1 MKRFSITKIL
11 LCSVAFV
18 LAGLFLYALLAPA
31 IPTSSVN
38 ADSPILLEESLV
50 SLSIDD
56 EMLETVET
64 EITPAYPLGAY
75 EIVVDGTPVLALKD
89 RAEAEAL
96 LWDNLNAQAV
106 AGVGEIVEN
115 AVYDCTIYVTAATG
129 SVQVVDRATA
139 LSMLSSSPSLIPVK
153 VTAVRTEYAI
163 GTTDSSTQ
171 NDAAIPKGMRV
182 ITQLGQGVYT
192 ATSTVLTYRAGALV
206 QTGEPV
212 AQTITGARQSIVRV
226 GAYTSKSEK
235 PGKTDGPTGKNK
247 GELSFIYPMRGKV
260 SKYFGFY
267 DGVMH
272 NGLDV
277 NAQAGAQVSTPCD
290 GIVVFVGERGTMGTV
305 VDIDHGNGF
314 VSRLTHLSELSVV
327 LNQRVYQNDP
337 IGKLTACDNEA
348 LATHLHYEILVDG
361 VPTNPLFYIG

>member
-1 MKRFSITKIL
+1 M
-11 LCSVAFV
+11 AFV
-18 LAGLFLYALLAPA
+18 LFGLFLYALFAPA
-31 IPTSSVN
+31 IPASSVN
-38 ADSPILLEESLV
+38 NDSPILLEESLV
-50 SLSIDD
+50 ALSIDD
-56 EMLETVET
+56 DAAALEASDTQSA
-64 EITPAYPLGAY
+64 PASLSGAF

-96 LWDNLNAQAV
+96 LWDNLNAQAI
-106 AGVGEIVEN
+106 AGVGEIVQN
-115 AVYDCTIYVTAATG
+115 ATYDCTIYVTEATG
-129 SVQVVDRATA
+129 NVQVLDRATA
-139 LSMLSSSPSLIPVK
+139 LALLSTTPSLIPVK

-163 GTTDSSTQ
+163 GTTDSSAQ
-171 NDAAIPKGMRV
+171 NDASIPKGMRV

-192 ATSTVLTYRAGALV
+192 ATGTTLTYRAGELV
-206 QTGEPV
+206 QTAEPV
-212 AQTITGARQSIVRV
+212 TETITGARQSIVRT
-226 GAYTSKSEK
+226 GAYTSKSDK

-247 GELSFIYPMRGKV
+247 GALSFVYPMRGKV

-277 NAQAGAQVSTPCD
+277 NAQTGTQIVAPCD

-314 VSRLTHLSELSVV
+314 VSRLTHLSELSIV

-361 VPTNPLFYIG
+361 IPTNPLFYID